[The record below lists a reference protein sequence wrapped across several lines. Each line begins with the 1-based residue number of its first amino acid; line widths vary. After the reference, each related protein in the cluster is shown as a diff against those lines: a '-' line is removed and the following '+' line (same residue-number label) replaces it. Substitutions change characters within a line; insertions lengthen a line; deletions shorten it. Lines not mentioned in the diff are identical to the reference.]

1 MEGTGMIS
9 GAPVHREGKK
19 LWQYLASI
27 SASIMAI
34 GVGTALAWTS
44 PVLPQLYEPDSW
56 LVITKEQGSWVSSL
70 LALGAMLGAILS
82 GPMADKIGRKKSLLL
97 LTAPF
102 LLSWV
107 IIIFASELWLINV
120 ARFIVGIGVGAACV
134 LVPTYISEIAETST
148 RGTLGAMFQLFLTF
162 GILVAFVLG
171 VVLSYTAFAI
181 ICALVEI
188 GFFASFTWMPESPVW
203 LVNKKRKPEA
213 TLAMAV
219 LRGDSYDP
227 SEELAEFQREAEQ
240 AASKKSSIF
249 DLIRTRAA
257 KKALLASLGAMFFQQ
272 LSGINAVIFYT
283 VTIFQ
288 ASGSSMSP
296 ELASIVVAIVQTVM
310 SGVAA
315 IIVDRAGRKPLLIFS
330 SSVMTVSLVALGL
343 YFNIKANGNDVSNL
357 GWLPL
362 TSLTLFM
369 ISFSIG
375 LGPIPWMLMGELF
388 PAETK
393 AVASGIAVML
403 NWFLVF
409 LVTKTF
415 PMMNDELGADVT
427 FWIFASIM
435 VAATAFT
442 YFVIPE
448 TKGKSSQEIQEE
460 LQGNARFKTTN
471 T

>member
-9 GAPVHREGKK
+9 GAPVHQEGKK

-27 SASIMAI
+27 SAALMAV
-34 GVGTALAWTS
+34 GVGNALAWTS

-70 LALGAMLGAILS
+70 LALGAMLGAVLS
-82 GPMADKIGRKKSLLL
+82 GPMADKFGRKKSLLL

-107 IIIFASELWLINV
+107 IIIFSSELWPIYV
-120 ARFIVGIGVGAACV
+120 ARFIVGVGVGAACV

-148 RGTLGAMFQLFLTF
+148 RGTLGAMFQLFLTV
-162 GILVAFVLG
+162 GILLAFVLG
-171 VVLSYTAFAI
+171 AVVSYTAFAI
-181 ICALVEI
+181 ICALIVI
-188 GFFASFTWMPESPVW
+188 GFFASFVWMPESPVW

-213 TLAMAV
+213 ASAMTV
-219 LRGDSYDP
+219 FRGDSYDP
-227 SEELAEFQREAEQ
+227 SEELAQMQREAEQ
-240 AASKKSSIF
+240 AALRKSSIF

-272 LSGINAVIFYT
+272 MSGINAVIFYT

-343 YFNIKANGNDVSNL
+343 YFNIKASGNDVGNL

-375 LGPIPWMLMGELF
+375 MGPIPWMLMGELF

-415 PMMNDELGADVT
+415 PAMNDELGADAT

-435 VAATAFT
+435 VAATGFT
-442 YFVIPE
+442 YFIIPE
-448 TKGKSSQEIQEE
+448 TKGKTSQEIQEE
-460 LQGNARFKTTN
+460 LRGNASFKTTN
-471 T
+471 A